1 MADSY
6 PIGAVVAFAGDK
18 LPKANSGGWLACDG
32 SNYPPADDD
41 YKTLFGVIDFIYG
54 KDPTTGNFLVPDYR
68 GQFLRGTDARS
79 NNDPDAHLRRRHADL
94 YPRADGSFAAPVGDQ
109 VGTVQEDAL
118 GRPKKAFT
126 ANLSNLPQSAK
137 STAYTIG
144 SPPHAA
150 SWKGG
155 STEVTMPVSGGD
167 SESRPVNVC
176 VQYFIKYSMGS

>member
-6 PIGAVVAFAGDK
+6 PIGAVVAFAGNT
-18 LPKANSGGWLACDG
+18 LPEAHGEGWLACDG
-32 SNYPPADDD
+32 SSYPPADDK
-41 YKTLFGVIDFIYG
+41 YKALYDVIGFIYG
-54 KDPTTGNFLVPDYR
+54 QDTKTGNFLVPDYR
-68 GQFLRGTDARS
+68 GQFLRGADAQS

-94 YPRADGSFAAPVGDQ
+94 HPRADGSFAAPVGDQ

-118 GRPKKAFT
+118 GRPKTAFT

-150 SWKGG
+150 AWKGG

-167 SESRPVNVC
+167 SESRPINVY
-176 VQYFIKYSMGS
+176 VRYFIKYSMGS